1 MSEVRLLAQCN
12 NLFIEFNTKIKLK
25 SEKKK
30 SLRKSRNA
38 LRTKVQNYFEN
49 TLEVSKPKFW
59 GQGSYMMNTTIEPIE
74 GEYDIDDGV
83 YLVHLSSKK
92 EEEWP
97 ATSTVHNWIVKA
109 VDGHTS
115 TPPVNKNTCVRVIY
129 KDDYHIDF
137 PIYIK
142 GDDAEH
148 PKLAH
153 KTKGWIDSDPKALT
167 NWFNDEVTLKGDQLK
182 RIVRYFKAWKDF
194 KKGDDK
200 FPSGMVFTILAVNHF
215 IEGYE
220 DDDDAAFV
228 AIAKEIYDNL
238 NNSFSLTRPVFPDE
252 ELLADWSETAK
263 TNFLSKLSTLVTNG
277 QKALE
282 KDKES
287 DASDLWVKIF
297 GDRFPKTTSPEEER
311 VNKGYALQTSTPA
324 IIGNHGRS
332 S

>member
-1 MSEVRLLAQCN
+1 MAQCN
-12 NLFIEFNTKIKLK
+12 DLFIEFDRKIKLK
-25 SEKKK
+25 PEKKK

-38 LRTKVQNYFEN
+38 LRVKIQNHFEN
-49 TLEVSKPKFW
+49 NLKVTKPKFW

-83 YLVHLSSKK
+83 YLVHLSSKE

-97 ATSTVHNWIVKA
+97 AASTVHNWILKA

-115 TPPVNKNTCVRVIY
+115 TTPVNKNTCVRVIY

-142 GDDAEH
+142 GDNADH

-167 NWFNDEVTLKGDQLK
+167 NWFNTEVTSKGDQLK
-182 RIVRYFKAWKDF
+182 RIVRYFKAWKDY

-200 FPSGMVFTILAVNHF
+200 FPSGMVFTILAANYFV
-215 IEGYE
+215 EGYE
-220 DDDDAAFV
+220 EDDDSALI

-238 NNSFSLTRPVFPDE
+238 SDSFSLNRPVFPE
-252 ELLADWSETAK
+252 EDLLDDWSDTAK
-263 TNFLSKLSTLVTNG
+263 TNFLSKLSTLISNG

-282 KDKES
+282 KDKLS
-287 DASDLWVKIF
+287 DAADIWIKIF
-297 GDRFPKTTSPEEER
+297 GDRFPKSNPPEEER

-324 IIGNHGRS
+324 ILGNHGRS